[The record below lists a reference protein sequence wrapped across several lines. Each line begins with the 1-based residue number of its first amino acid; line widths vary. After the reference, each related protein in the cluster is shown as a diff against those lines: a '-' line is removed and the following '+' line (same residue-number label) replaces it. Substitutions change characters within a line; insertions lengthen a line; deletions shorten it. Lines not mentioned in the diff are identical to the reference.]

1 MFFMRRHNLRGAG
14 MKYNDGHT
22 RPVEIIE
29 DAPEIEGASAWIRTD
44 QSPSKVTCAY
54 TGQEVQW
61 THDRERGRLLLSIP
75 RFHIHTALVIH
86 AEQQKDSFR

>member
-1 MFFMRRHNLRGAG
+1 
-14 MKYNDGHT
+14 MKYNDGQT

-29 DAPEIEGASAWIRTD
+29 DAPEIDGATAWIKTD
-44 QSPSKVTCAY
+44 AAPAKVTCAY
-54 TGQEVQW
+54 TGQEVRW
-61 THDRERGRLLLSIP
+61 THDSERGRLLLSIP